1 MAGSRGR
8 DGRPPLPVPATT
20 GAARDSEV
28 EADEDDMEQ
37 SEASRNNLKEQV
49 QALAAQVEEVLT
61 LPPFLK
67 IC

>member
-1 MAGSRGR
+1 MAGGRGR
-8 DGRPPLPVPATT
+8 DGRPPLPVPTTT
-20 GAARDSEV
+20 GPTRDSGI

-37 SEASRNNLKEQV
+37 SEALRNDLKEQV

-61 LPPFLK
+61 LPPILE